1 MLFIFLIGQSPQMSI
16 CTIASIFGIFIFPE
30 SNTLV
35 ISIIPCPF
43 SLIIN
48 GVNCYVV
55 FHYNS
60 FRFRHRVNALGGG
73 EGEIKTIQLTTH
85 CMIYVSVQISSVFNP
100 FLLSQ
105 LRFRKTGEVGVIAD
119 FNIVSAPGFRQ
130 GCVVCKNIVYSKVF
144 FNFDYLRQ
152 QLCQLGELGWGECV
166 IHKLKCRLVTSRR
179 VVSEL

>member
-48 GVNCYVV
+48 GVNCYVF
-55 FHYNS
+55 FHHNS

-73 EGEIKTIQLTTH
+73 G
-85 CMIYVSVQISSVFNP
+85 VQ
-100 FLLSQ
+100 Q
-105 LRFRKTGEVGVIAD
+105 
-119 FNIVSAPGFRQ
+119 
-130 GCVVCKNIVYSKVF
+130 SKVLHKRPLAVHIRGYTD
-144 FNFDYLRQ
+144 NF
-152 QLCQLGELGWGECV
+152 
-166 IHKLKCRLVTSRR
+166 H
-179 VVSEL
+179 